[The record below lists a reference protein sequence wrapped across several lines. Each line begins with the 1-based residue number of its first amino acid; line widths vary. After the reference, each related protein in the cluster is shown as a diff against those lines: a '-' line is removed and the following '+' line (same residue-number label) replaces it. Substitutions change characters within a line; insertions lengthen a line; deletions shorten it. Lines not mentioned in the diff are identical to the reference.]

1 MKKILLLSLIIS
13 LFCFESCE
21 KKHNIVLI
29 PENDISISVPVNKS
43 SVDNLKDEI
52 LDKKYHVCV
61 PDFSNNIGLS
71 EDYTE
76 IARKRVIEGFKLNP
90 NNLDIN
96 FTDKMTYDCQA
107 IVYGIIEKEITT
119 KIDAKD
125 VVVAYKINVR
135 VVEPK
140 TNKEIA
146 SFSDTT
152 DNPIENSARV
162 LNLFPSEEENTL
174 PIEIDTEDATVEKNQ
189 QISQNENVDVES
201 AEKLVDYT
209 DSKDKNKIS
218 EE

>member
-1 MKKILLLSLIIS
+1 MEKILLLSLIIS

-29 PENDISISVPVNKS
+29 PENDVSISVSADKS
-43 SVDNLKDEI
+43 SVGNLKDEI

-61 PDFSNNIGLS
+61 PDFSNNIGVL

-76 IARKRVIEGFKLNP
+76 IARKRVIDGFKLNP
-90 NNLDIN
+90 NNSDID
-96 FTDKMTYDCQA
+96 FTENITSDCQA
-107 IVYGIIEKEITT
+107 IVYGIIENEITT

-125 VVVAYKINVR
+125 VVVAYKINVC
-135 VVEPK
+135 VVDPK

-162 LNLFPSEEENTL
+162 LNLFPSEEENTS
-174 PIEIDTEDATVEKNQ
+174 PIEIDAEDATVEENQ
-189 QISQNENVDVES
+189 
-201 AEKLVDYT
+201 
-209 DSKDKNKIS
+209 
-218 EE
+218 

>member
-13 LFCFESCE
+13 LVSFESCE

-107 IVYGIIEKEITT
+107 IVYGIIENEITT